1 MSHTELYKTSLDNGI
16 TLAYRLSHTI
26 DKSIPTIVMFHAFLM
41 DSRLYDKQFEDV
53 RYAAYN
59 LIAIDEHGH
68 GGTTGRGTDFTFW
81 DTASDSLKLLTK
93 LGIDRFYVLGTS
105 QGGFIALRMALLAPQ
120 RIQGLI
126 LLGTSPYAETLHN
139 KTNFRTLRDK
149 WCATEIPS
157 EEALLAKAASF
168 GGPARVGEK
177 TFEEVKQMWL
187 ERHLSPEGYNPALNC
202 LLNRDGIEDRL
213 GEIKVPVLVL
223 HGTEDKPF
231 PVEEVN
237 NWVSK
242 LPNVWKFNIVERGMH
257 YLSFTEPGDEVC
269 AQLVPEFIKATSSN
283 HALTDVST

>member
-1 MSHTELYKTSLDNGI
+1 MSHTELYKTPLDNGV

-26 DKSIPTIVMFHAFLM
+26 DKSISTIVMFHAFLM
-41 DSRLYDKQFEDV
+41 DSRLYDKQFDDV
-53 RYAAYN
+53 RYVAYN

-105 QGGFIALRMALLAPQ
+105 QGGFIALRMALLEPQ

-139 KTNFRTLRDK
+139 KITSRTLRDK
-149 WCATEIPS
+149 WCETTIPS

-177 TFEEVKQMWL
+177 TFAEVKQMWL
-187 ERHLSPEGYNPALNC
+187 QRHLGSEGYNPALNC

-223 HGTEDKPF
+223 HGTEDKSF
-231 PVEEVN
+231 PVEDVK

-242 LPNVWKFNIVERGMH
+242 LPNVWKFDVVEGGMH

-283 HALTDVST
+283 HAMTDTST